1 MVTAVLEVH
10 RGMDNLWKSGA
21 SAGMKAYPNY
31 GQYIPVNYMKAF
43 LHGLPYLWADEMYW
57 DVDANMLPFDFI
69 QPFVDQFNSKRSEAS
84 TSFLCCLSSHHWFN
98 TFSAAADV
106 ECHPHHS

>member
-10 RGMDNLWKSGA
+10 RGVDNLWKSGA

-57 DVDANMLPFDFI
+57 DVDANMLPFDFMFPWHSTI
-69 QPFVDQFNSKRSEAS
+69 SHGNKSCCSLERSLFGIKVLQLQS
-84 TSFLCCLSSHHWFN
+84 PLLSQL
-98 TFSAAADV
+98 
-106 ECHPHHS
+106 